1 MKPRDDKKIEQVYR
15 ATLSLVKAKG
25 LAGITM
31 GEIAREANIATG
43 TLYIYF
49 RNKNELI
56 NALFTECRNRSA
68 KVYFKN
74 YDPAMPFKNG
84 LKTIWQN
91 LLNYRIKKFEEAIF
105 TDQCYHSPFI
115 TQTTKELTKKLFT
128 PLISLIETGKK
139 QKLIKKA
146 DTLLLLTFMAGSIN
160 ETVKYMQYSNKKLSK
175 EIMEQMFLM
184 FWDGLKK

>member
-1 MKPRDDKKIEQVYR
+1 MKPRDDKKIEQIYQ
-15 ATLSLVKAKG
+15 ATLKLVKANG

-31 GEIAREANIATG
+31 SGIARKANIATG

-49 RNKNELI
+49 KNKNELI
-56 NALFTECRNRSA
+56 NALFAECRNRSA

-74 YDPAMPFKNG
+74 YTPSMPFKKG
-84 LKTIWQN
+84 LKTIWLN
-91 LLNYRIKKFEEAIF
+91 LLNYRLKKFEEAVF
-105 TDQCYHSPFI
+105 VDQCFHSPFI

-128 PLISLIETGKK
+128 PLFSLVESGKE

-160 ETVKYMQYSNKKLSK
+160 DTVKYAHYSNKKLSNQV
-175 EIMEQMFLM
+175 IEQMFLLC
-184 FWDGLKK
+184 WDGLKA